1 MPTFI
6 TFYYLPYTETTMV
19 NLEIEIL
26 SADAK
31 EYLYELRNY
40 LNEHIEN
47 LQVSIKEQPALEGQ
61 MSLFTAESIL
71 NGVIHAG
78 IGIGIEQ
85 CVHVLLPVLKDFFKH
100 IPVPFG
106 KKIELLA
113 TLGDGAGRVT
123 FSEDNEGV
131 SKRYDNVT
139 YSIDTGHT
147 RAVLIGA
154 SEFDND
160 FHPIPPVKNNVA
172 DLYKLLIDKRNI
184 GLLPENI
191 SIALDKTNTE
201 IEELLLRVSKLPDTE
216 TLLIYFSGHGYRSDV
231 SKLHLIARNTRKI
244 DDYILGGIDYD
255 FIKNI
260 VLKSSP
266 AKQKIV
272 ILDACHSGIATQGI
286 NDTILDVPVT
296 GTYILA
302 SSESDEVSYYDKNKR
317 NTFFTGSLLDTFTN
331 GIDNAKEMLALND
344 LYENA
349 RNHLDQRQQ
358 PRFKDKLNISASDF
372 FIARNPSFS
381 LEKNI
386 RYATMLFNA
395 GNLSEALREYRKILK
410 RQPGNQEVRDLA
422 EQCNNDLLFAQ
433 FMKQGDEYYYQ
444 QQQYQIA
451 LDNYQQAYEIKPD
464 FMTAEKIRNCKT
476 SLQEGRTPTAT
487 KPASVKTALD
497 EMDIVTKKEKA
508 VVEAEGEKE
517 EPEKKNLPAKLLVL
531 IISLVV
537 ILMGWWIMKL
547 FNGHEEKTN
556 FTELKAMLDS
566 VPGQALNVL
575 RQAKEKDSAY
585 YIIGNYHRADKKI
598 DSAVYYYD
606 KAIAFSNL
614 PAAYSALASIYYL
627 HEISDSTKMRSPYN
641 ILKTADSLFKADTT
655 AYLILGSLIENE
667 ALEKMAMSGIINS
680 DLEKETERWYL
691 KGFKRGSKLCCER
704 LAFFYLDLRQDPA
717 AAYPY
722 LKQSA
727 ENNVLLAQLYTSD
740 LLMHGNGVAKNLVE
754 SNKWLGVFCKNA
766 EPNELLRAAKIYAG
780 KNSGFYSGYRVE
792 IDCLTVAT
800 LYTALEN
807 KAAEIN
813 NKYEQGDIYLELGNY
828 YYGKNLPCNQIS
840 NSNHAKARG
849 FYQKAADLGNKV
861 ASLYLTD
868 STKIQ

>member
-1 MPTFI
+1 
-6 TFYYLPYTETTMV
+6 MV

-40 LNEHIEN
+40 LNERIDN
-47 LQVSIKEQPALEGQ
+47 LQISIKEQPALEGQ
-61 MSLFTAESIL
+61 MSPFTPEGIL

-106 KKIELLA
+106 KKVEILA

-123 FSEDNEGV
+123 LSEDNEGV

-139 YSIDTGHT
+139 YSIDAGHT

-154 SEFDND
+154 GEFDSD
-160 FHPIPPVKNNVA
+160 FHPIPPVKNNIA

-216 TLLIYFSGHGYRSDV
+216 TLLIYFSGHGYRSDIT
-231 SKLHLIARNTRKI
+231 KLHLIARNTRKI
-244 DDYILGGIDYD
+244 DDYILGGVDYD

-272 ILDACHSGIATQGI
+272 ILDACHSGIATQGAE
-286 NDTILDVPVT
+286 DAILDVQVT

-349 RNHLDQRQQ
+349 RSHLDQRQQ
-358 PRFKDKLNISASDF
+358 PRFKDKLNISPSDF

-386 RYATMLFNA
+386 QHATLLFKA

-433 FMKQGDEYYYQ
+433 FMKQGDEYFYQ
-444 QQQYQIA
+444 QQQYQKA

-464 FMTAEKIRNCKT
+464 FMTAEKIRNCKAM
-476 SLQEGRTPTAT
+476 LQEGRIAEPTAL
-487 KPASVKTALD
+487 KSVTITPPQPVV
-497 EMDIVTKKEKA
+497 DIVAKKEKE
-508 VVEAEGEKE
+508 VIEAQDDTE
-517 EPEKKNLPAKLLVL
+517 ESEKKSLTSKLLVL
-531 IISLVV
+531 IIAVLVM
-537 ILMGWWIMKL
+537 LLGWWIL
-547 FNGHEEKTN
+547 VLINGHEEKTN
-556 FTELKAMLDS
+556 FTALRAMLDS
-566 VPGQALNVL
+566 VPGEALSLL

-585 YIIGNYHRADKKI
+585 YIIGNYHGAEKKI

-606 KAIAFSNL
+606 KAIAVSNL
-614 PAAYSALASIYYL
+614 PAAYSALAMVYYL
-627 HEISDSTKMRSPYN
+627 GEIHDSTKMRSPYK
-641 ILKTADSLFKADTT
+641 ILKTADSLFKADTS
-655 AYLILGSLIENE
+655 AYFLLGSIIEDNAVMEVTSSGSILWDVSDE
-667 ALEKMAMSGIINS
+667 A
-680 DLEKETERWYL
+680 ERWYL
-691 KGFKRGSKLCCER
+691 KGFKKGSKLCCER
-704 LAFFYLDLRQDPA
+704 LAFFYLDKRQNPA

-727 ENNVLLAQLYTSD
+727 ENDVPMAQLYISD
-740 LLMHGNGVAKNLVE
+740 LLLHGNGIRKNVEE
-754 SNKWLGVFCKNA
+754 SNMWLKLYFKNA
-766 EPNELLRAAKIYAG
+766 APAELLQAAKIYMSNSSNNAG
-780 KNSGFYSGYRVE
+780 YHVE
-792 IDCLTVAT
+792 KDCLKAAA
-800 LYTALEN
+800 LYTALES
-807 KAAEIN
+807 KASAIN
-813 NKYEQGDIYLELGNY
+813 NQYQQGDIYLELGNY
-828 YYGKNLPCNQIS
+828 YYGINPACNKIIKGD
-840 NSNHAKARG
+840 HARARV
-849 FYQKAADLGNKV
+849 FYQKAADLGNGF
-861 ASLYLTD
+861 ATLYLSD

>member
-1 MPTFI
+1 
-6 TFYYLPYTETTMV
+6 MV

-26 SADAK
+26 SADTK

-40 LNEHIEN
+40 LNERIDN
-47 LQVSIKEQPALEGQ
+47 LQISIKEQPALEGQ
-61 MSLFTAESIL
+61 MSPFSAEGIL

-100 IPVPFG
+100 MPVPFG
-106 KKIELLA
+106 KKVEILA

-123 FSEDNEGV
+123 LSEDNEGV

-154 SEFDND
+154 GEFDND
-160 FHPIPPVKNNVA
+160 FHPIPPVKNNIA

-231 SKLHLIARNTRKI
+231 TKLHLIARNTRKI
-244 DDYILGGIDYD
+244 DDYILGGVDYD

-266 AKQKIV
+266 AKQKIL
-272 ILDACHSGIATQGI
+272 ILDACHSGIATQGL
-286 NDTILDVPVT
+286 NDAILEVNVT
-296 GTYILA
+296 GTYIMA

-317 NTFFTGSLLDTFTN
+317 NTFFTESILNTLTN

-349 RNHLDQRQQ
+349 RIHLDQRQQ
-358 PRFKDKLNISASDF
+358 PRFKDKLNISPSDF

-386 RYATMLFNA
+386 QHATLLFKA

-410 RQPGNQEVRDLA
+410 RQPGNQEVKDLV

-433 FMKQGDEYYYQ
+433 FMKQGDEYFYQ
-444 QQQYQIA
+444 QHQYQKA

-464 FMTAEKIRNCKT
+464 FMTAEKIRNCKA
-476 SLQEGRTPTAT
+476 SLQEGKIVGPTEL
-487 KPASVKTALD
+487 KPEPVNPPKLVVDPVAKK
-497 EMDIVTKKEKA
+497 KKE
-508 VVEAEGEKE
+508 VIESEEDKE
-517 EPEKKNLPAKLLVL
+517 QSEKKSIQAKLLVL
-531 IISLVV
+531 IIAVLVM
-537 ILMGWWIMKL
+537 LLGWWIL
-547 FNGHEEKTN
+547 VLINGHEEKTN
-556 FTELKAMLDS
+556 FTALKAILDS
-566 VPGQALNVL
+566 VPDQALSLL

-585 YIIGNYHRADKKI
+585 YIIGNYYRADKKI
-598 DSAVYYYD
+598 DSAVFYYD
-606 KAIAFSNL
+606 KAIAVSNL
-614 PAAYSALASIYYL
+614 PAAYSALAAVYYL
-627 HEISDSTKMRSPYN
+627 NEIHDSTKMRSPYK
-641 ILKTADSLFKADTT
+641 ILKTADSLFKADTS
-655 AYLILGSLIENE
+655 AYFLLGSIIEDN
-667 ALEKMAMSGIINS
+667 AVMKITSSGNFLW
-680 DLEKETERWYL
+680 DVPDEVERWYQ
-691 KGFKRGSKLCCER
+691 KGFKKGSKLCCER
-704 LAFFYLDLRQDPA
+704 LAFLYLDRRQNPV

-727 ENNVLLAQLYTSD
+727 EDGSSTAQLYLSD
-740 LLMHGNGVAKNLVE
+740 LLMHGNGVPKNTVE
-754 SNKWLGVFCKNA
+754 SDKWLKLFCKNA
-766 EPNELLRAAKIYAG
+766 QPGELLQAAQKYVSKSINYH
-780 KNSGFYSGYRVE
+780 SEYRIE
-792 IDCLTVAT
+792 SDCLKAAV

-807 KAAEIN
+807 KVASIN
-813 NKYEQGDIYLELGNY
+813 NQYVDSDIYLELGNY
-828 YYGKNLPCNQIS
+828 YYGKNTACNSII
-840 NSNHAKARG
+840 NVDRNKARTY
-849 FYQKAADLGNKV
+849 YQEAADLGNEF
-861 ASLYLTD
+861 ASKYLAD
-868 STKIQ
+868 SMNVRKKEVR